1 MKLKRLL
8 FIPILLSMCH
18 SAALSQI
25 NTDSIFMT
33 AISQTRNNQYDSAI
47 INAKKAFK
55 SDSKRADI
63 LVFIANVYSWKNQND
78 TALVYIH
85 QAIKLNY
92 LHDELYESWTNIL
105 LRSHRYADLLKCCDE
120 AEKNHYA
127 NSEDIL
133 KKRLIAYNELKMYDK
148 GVSLIEL
155 PTNKKFLEI
164 KQFNDLY
171 SGLLLKRNS
180 KLLSANYTLDLFDG
194 GNNTQPQ
201 QLASLGYS
209 FPLSVNNLGF
219 RVNYANR
226 FGQAGVQLESDFYL
240 KLKNKQYMYFNYGF
254 AFNSVLF
261 PTHRFGYE
269 FYFPLNHKLEASIGC
284 RYLNYPTSNVLI
296 ATGHIGWYFG
306 NSWAGLRPYYVY
318 AFKTPTNT
326 ESVSL
331 IGNYRLFGKTELDYW
346 GVEVGIGNSPD
357 AVYTT
362 NPQIVG
368 FNQLTAY
375 KIKLEKN
382 FMLNRVSDFHIGLG
396 YSREEFNLNQFRN
409 RYTVELGYKLRLK

>member
-8 FIPILLSMCH
+8 FIFFSLS
-18 SAALSQI
+18 SFYSVAIGQI
-25 NTDSIFMT
+25 NTDSIFQT
-33 AISQTRNNQYDSAI
+33 AISQSKNNQYDSAI
-47 INAKKAFK
+47 DNAEKAFK

-92 LHDELYESWTNIL
+92 LHDDLYEAWTNIL
-105 LRSHRYADLLKCCDE
+105 LRLHRYEDLLKCCDE
-120 AEKNHYA
+120 AEKHQYS

-148 GVSLIEL
+148 GVSLIES
-155 PTNKKFLEI
+155 PANKKFLEI

-171 SGLLLKRNS
+171 SGLLMKRNS
-180 KLLSANYTLDLFDG
+180 KLLSAYYILDLFDG
-194 GNNTQPQ
+194 GNTQPQ

-209 FPLSVNNLGF
+209 FPVGVNNLGF

-226 FGQAGVQLESDFYL
+226 FGQSDIQLESDFYL
-240 KLKNKQYMYFNYGF
+240 KLKKQQYMYFNYGYGF
-254 AFNSVLF
+254 KSLLF
-261 PTHRFGYE
+261 PTHRLGYE
-269 FYFPLNHKLEASIGC
+269 FYFPLGHKLEASIGG

-306 NSWAGLRPYYVY
+306 NSWVGLRPYYVY
-318 AFKTPTNT
+318 AFKTPANT
-326 ESVSL
+326 QSVSL

-357 AVYTT
+357 EVYTT

-396 YSREEFNLNQFRN
+396 YSREEFSLNQFRN
-409 RYTVELGYKLRLK
+409 RFTVELGYKLRLK